1 MGGVSDG
8 EPPTNQPPTNQPPT
22 NPQTN
27 PIGPRKASQEV
38 IHGPVPASTRRAS
51 QVAHTHSTATNHPAS
66 ASYQAPSI
74 PALAGPTPMATALLT
89 TAVVATPLV
98 VQHLVSQNAVRA
110 AARLAASLHLEA
122 AAAQLDAQQTS
133 DFSVPPS
140 SIRLVDDEPSATDFI
155 GFVARTVSAS
165 STTSIAIDAEW
176 RPDTPST
183 VHRPSLLQ
191 LAALPRAAGSDD
203 GASSTPT
210 IWLLD
215 LEAAAVLTA
224 SLLAALAELLSSER
238 SRLLGFGLQTDLDKL
253 QMLFSGPSAIDAA
266 EGIRRPPMAID
277 AAEGIRRPPMAIH
290 GDLDDELCGVASAG
304 AESAAAPTGLA
315 QQLVAT
321 RVVDLR
327 ETCNGSSAV
336 GGGGY
341 GGGGGGLSSQ
351 LSRWTGRALDKT
363 CQCSDWRRRPLSAA
377 QKQYAVWPN
386 GGWMATRRATL
397 MAI

>member
-1 MGGVSDG
+1 
-8 EPPTNQPPTNQPPT
+8 
-22 NPQTN
+22 
-27 PIGPRKASQEV
+27 
-38 IHGPVPASTRRAS
+38 
-51 QVAHTHSTATNHPAS
+51 
-66 ASYQAPSI
+66 
-74 PALAGPTPMATALLT
+74 MATALLT

-266 EGIRRPPMAID
+266 EGIRRPPMAI
-277 AAEGIRRPPMAIH
+277 H